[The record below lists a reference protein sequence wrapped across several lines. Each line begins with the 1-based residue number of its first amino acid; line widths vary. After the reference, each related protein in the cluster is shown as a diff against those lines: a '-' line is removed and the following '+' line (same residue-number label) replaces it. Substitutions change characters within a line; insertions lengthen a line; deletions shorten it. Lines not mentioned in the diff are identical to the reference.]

1 MLIQI
6 KYTTPGEVSFKKRN
20 LNEHKMKKMIIK
32 KEETKRQEDGER
44 KLQQSELID
53 VVMLV
58 LVFAYI
64 SLMLCLA

>member
-1 MLIQI
+1 
-6 KYTTPGEVSFKKRN
+6 
-20 LNEHKMKKMIIK
+20 MKTMIIK
-32 KEETKRQEDGER
+32 EEETERQEDSER

>member
-1 MLIQI
+1 MSIQI
-6 KYTTPGEVSFKKRN
+6 KYTPPGEVSFKKRN
-20 LNEHKMKKMIIK
+20 INEHKMKTMIIK
-32 KEETKRQEDGER
+32 EEETERQEDSER